1 MVRTG
6 LRDPGLE
13 SFTCG
18 ALVIDSESQW
28 ACAWVGPSECHN
40 ISTLKLDNISV
51 GTQILMVTEEVFE
64 FWSVKNEMGK
74 G

>member
-6 LRDPGLE
+6 LRDPGFE

-18 ALVIDSESQW
+18 ALVIDFESQW
-28 ACAWVGPSECHN
+28 ACTWVGPSVCCN
-40 ISTLKLDNISV
+40 ISSLKLDNIGV
-51 GTQILMVTEEVFE
+51 GTQGLMVTEEVFE

>member
-1 MVRTG
+1 
-6 LRDPGLE
+6 
-13 SFTCG
+13 
-18 ALVIDSESQW
+18 
-28 ACAWVGPSECHN
+28 
-40 ISTLKLDNISV
+40 V